1 MTRLLFSLT
10 FLIGICTAGHSQTRP
25 ILCGNELFSDIVRKN
40 YPALQESIDHTFES
54 ALAATPQRGQDPLT
68 VNVVV
73 HIVWKEEAENL
84 DVSIILDQLR
94 ILNEDFN
101 QLNADQVNLRSQF
114 QPEAGSAGINFQLA
128 QIIRVQT
135 EAEFAVDLL
144 GTNLLPEVKSD
155 ILGGSTAWD
164 PEQYLNIWVCKI
176 QPIEIFGIEIGQIL
190 GFAFPPNNLANW
202 PPDSGAPDPFEDGV
216 VIDYRVFGSNNPN
229 TIDIPGGGGQLP
241 VKGRTPVHEV
251 GHYFGL
257 RHIWGDGGTL
267 GPNDCAQ
274 SDGIN
279 DTPFANAQSAFDCD
293 TNRNTCAQVE
303 LHYNEDVPDLVEN
316 YMDYASEEC
325 MNMFTNGQVALM
337 RNVLEGPRSGLLVP
351 FSAVTKV
358 EQLFSFDLVPNP
370 SDDQFAVVL
379 EIEKAFNGT
388 LRILDA
394 NGRSMRTNT
403 NESFLPGRHRIAFD
417 DLSLAPGMYF
427 VEIRN
432 EDGVFA
438 KKLIVY

>member
-1 MTRLLFSLT
+1 MTRLLITLT
-10 FLIGICTAGHSQTRP
+10 LLLIACAEGQSQTRP
-25 ILCGNELFSDIVRKN
+25 ILCGNELFSDMVRDN
-40 YPALQESIDHTFES
+40 YPVLQEAFDNTFAT

-84 DVSIILDQLR
+84 DESIILDQLQ

-101 QLNADQVNLRSQF
+101 QLNADQVNLRIQF

-135 EAEFAVDLL
+135 KTEFAVDLL
-144 GTNLLPEVKSD
+144 GANLLPEVKSD

-164 PEQYLNIWVCKI
+164 PAQYLNIWVCKI
-176 QPIEIFGIEIGQIL
+176 QPIELFGIEICQIL

-202 PPDSGAPDPFEDGV
+202 PPDSGAPDPLEDGV
-216 VIDYRVFGSNNPN
+216 VIDYRVVGSNNPN

-257 RHIWGDGGTL
+257 RHIWGDGGVL

-274 SDGIN
+274 SDGIH

-293 TNRNTCAQVE
+293 TTRNTCAQVE
-303 LHYNEDVPDLVEN
+303 LHYEEDIPDLVEN

-337 RNVLEGPRSGLLVP
+337 RNVLQGPRSGLLMP
-351 FSAVTKV
+351 FSAIIEA
-358 EQLFSFDLVPNP
+358 EQPLSFDIVPNP
-370 SDDQFAVVL
+370 SDDQFAVEL
-379 EIEKAFNGT
+379 EIKETFTGT
-388 LRILDA
+388 LRVLDA
-394 NGRSMRTNT
+394 NGRSIRTNAP
-403 NESFLPGRHRIAFD
+403 EPILPGRHRIAFD
-417 DLSLAPGMYF
+417 NLTLVPGMYF
-427 VEIRN
+427 LEIRN
-432 EDGVFA
+432 EKAVLA

>member
-1 MTRLLFSLT
+1 MTRLLFALT
-10 FLIGICTAGHSQTRP
+10 FLLVACPEGQSQTRP
-25 ILCGNELFSDIVRKN
+25 ILCGNELLSEIVRDN
-40 YPALQESIDHTFES
+40 YPELQEAIDNTFAA
-54 ALAATPQRGQDPLT
+54 ALTATPLRGQEPLT

-73 HIVWKEEAENL
+73 HMVWKEDAENL
-84 DVSIILDQLR
+84 DESIILDQLR

-101 QLNADQVNLRSQF
+101 QLNTDQVNLRSQF
-114 QPEAGSAGINFQLA
+114 HPEAGSAGINFQLA

-135 EAEFAVDLL
+135 ETEFAVDLL

-176 QPIEIFGIEIGQIL
+176 QPIEIFGIEVGQIL
-190 GFAFPPNNLANW
+190 GFAFPPNNLMNW
-202 PPDSGAPDPFEDGV
+202 PANSGAPDPFEDGV

-257 RHIWGDGGTL
+257 RHIWGDGATF

-274 SDGIN
+274 SDGIT
-279 DTPFANAQSAFDCD
+279 DTPFANTQSSFDCD
-293 TNRNTCAQVE
+293 TTKNTCAQVE

-325 MNMFTNGQVALM
+325 MNMFTKGQVELM
-337 RNVLEGPRSGLLVP
+337 RNVLQGPRSGLLMP
-351 FSAVTKV
+351 FSAVI
-358 EQLFSFDLVPNP
+358 EADQQLSFDIVPNP
-370 SDDQFAVVL
+370 SDDQFAVEL
-379 EIEKAFNGT
+379 EIKEKFTGT
-388 LRILDA
+388 LRIVDA
-394 NGRSMRTNT
+394 KGRNMRTNAP
-403 NESFLPGRHRIAFD
+403 EPLLPGRHRIAFD
-417 DLSLAPGMYF
+417 NLTLAPGMYF

-432 EDGVFA
+432 EKAVLA

>member
-1 MTRLLFSLT
+1 MTRLLFALT
-10 FLIGICTAGHSQTRP
+10 FLLGIYTPGQSQTRP
-25 ILCGNELFSDIVRKN
+25 ILCGNELFSDIVRNN
-40 YPALQESIDHTFES
+40 YPALQEAFDNTFTS
-54 ALAATPQRGQDPLT
+54 ALTGKPQRGQDPLT

-73 HIVWKEEAENL
+73 HIVWKAAAENL
-84 DVSIILDQLR
+84 DESIILDQLR

-101 QLNADQVNLRSQF
+101 QLNTDQVNLRSQF
-114 QPEAGSAGINFQLA
+114 QPEAGAAGINFQLA
-128 QIIRVQT
+128 QIIRVET

-164 PEQYLNIWVCKI
+164 PEQFLNIWVCKI

-202 PPDSGAPDPFEDGV
+202 PPDSGAPDLFEDGV

-274 SDGIN
+274 SDGID

-293 TNRNTCAQVE
+293 TTKNTCAQVE
-303 LHYNEDVPDLVEN
+303 MHYGQDTPDLVEN

-337 RNVLEGPRSGLLVP
+337 RNVLEGPRSGLLMP
-351 FSAVTKV
+351 FSAVT
-358 EQLFSFDLVPNP
+358 EAAQSLSLNIIPNP
-370 SDDQFAVVL
+370 AAGHFAVEL
-379 EIEKAFNGT
+379 EIREKFTGT

-394 NGRSMRTNT
+394 NGQIIQTNAHQPF
-403 NESFLPGRHRIAFD
+403 SPGRHRIEFD
-417 DLSLAPGMYF
+417 DLTLVPGMYF

-432 EDGVFA
+432 EQGVFA
-438 KKLIVY
+438 KKLIIY

>member
-1 MTRLLFSLT
+1 MTRLLIALFSL
-10 FLIGICTAGHSQTRP
+10 LIACPEGRSQTQP
-25 ILCGNELFSDIVRKN
+25 IRCGNELFSAIVRKN
-40 YPALQESIDHTFES
+40 YPELQASIDHTFIT

-84 DVSIILDQLR
+84 DESIILDQLR

-101 QLNADQVNLRSQF
+101 QLNADQANLRSQF
-114 QPEAGSAGINFQLA
+114 QQEAGSAGINFELA

-155 ILGGSTAWD
+155 FLGGSTAWN
-164 PEQYLNIWVCKI
+164 PEQFINIWVCKI
-176 QPIEIFGIEIGQIL
+176 QPIVIFGFEVGQIL

-202 PPDSGAPDPFEDGV
+202 PPNSGAPDPFEDGV

-257 RHIWGDGGTL
+257 RHIWGDGGTF

-279 DTPFANAQSAFDCD
+279 DTPHANAQSAFDCD
-293 TNRNTCAQVE
+293 TIKNTCPQVE
-303 LHYNEDVPDLVEN
+303 LHYSEDVPDLVEN

-337 RNVLEGPRSGLLVP
+337 RNVLEGPRSGLLMP
-351 FSAVTKV
+351 FSAVT
-358 EQLFSFDLVPNP
+358 EPDHPFDFALVPNP
-370 SDDQFAVVL
+370 SDDYFAIEL
-379 EIEKAFNGT
+379 EIKEKFTGT
-388 LRILDA
+388 IQILDA
-394 NGRSMRTNT
+394 NGRRMRTKAPHL
-403 NESFLPGRHRIAFD
+403 FFPGRHTITFD
-417 DLSLAPGMYF
+417 DLNLVPGMYF
-427 VEIRN
+427 VVIQN
-432 EDGVFA
+432 DKSVVA

>member
-1 MTRLLFSLT
+1 MTRLLFALT
-10 FLIGICTAGHSQTRP
+10 FLLGIYTAGQSQTRP
-25 ILCGNELFSDIVRKN
+25 ILCGNELFSDIVRRN
-40 YPALQESIDHTFES
+40 YPALQESIDNTF
-54 ALAATPQRGQDPLT
+54 ATAQAATPQRGQDPLT

-84 DVSIILDQLR
+84 DESIILDQLR

-135 EAEFAVDLL
+135 EVEFAVDIL

-155 ILGGSTAWD
+155 FLGGSTAWD
-164 PEQYLNIWVCKI
+164 PEQFLNFWVCKI
-176 QPIEIFGIEIGQIL
+176 QPIEIFGIEVGQIL
-190 GFAFPPNNLANW
+190 GFAFPPNNLPNW
-202 PPDSGAPDPFEDGV
+202 PENSGAPDPFEDGV
-216 VIDYRVFGSNNPN
+216 VVDFRVFGSNNPN

-257 RHIWGDGGTL
+257 RHIWGDGGTF

-279 DTPFANAQSAFDCD
+279 DTPFANTQSAFDCD
-293 TNRNTCAQVE
+293 TAKNTCVQVE
-303 LHYNEDVPDLVEN
+303 SHYNEDVPDLVEN

-337 RNVLEGPRSGLLVP
+337 RNVLEGPRSGLLMP
-351 FSAVTKV
+351 FSAVTEAERSV
-358 EQLFSFDLVPNP
+358 SFDIVPNP
-370 SDDQFAVVL
+370 AGDFFAVVMNIS
-379 EIEKAFNGT
+379 ETFEGT
-388 LRILDA
+388 VRILDA
-394 NGRSMRTNT
+394 NGRSLQTIANQQ
-403 NESFLPGRHRIAFD
+403 FLSGRHRISID
-417 DLSLAPGMYF
+417 DLFLAPGMYF

-432 EDGVFA
+432 EKGAFA
-438 KKLIVY
+438 KKLIIY

>member
-1 MTRLLFSLT
+1 MTRLLLVLT
-10 FLIGICTAGHSQTRP
+10 FLLGIYTAGQSQTRP
-25 ILCGNELFSDIVRKN
+25 IMCGNELFSDMVRDN
-40 YPALQESIDHTFES
+40 YPGLQEAFDQTFVN
-54 ALAATPQRGQDPLT
+54 ARVATPLRGQDPLT

-84 DVSIILDQLR
+84 DENIILDQLR

-114 QPEAGSAGINFQLA
+114 QPEAGSAGINFELA

-135 EAEFAVDLL
+135 EVEFAVDLL
-144 GTNLLPEVKSD
+144 GSNLLPEVKSD
-155 ILGGSTAWD
+155 ILGGSTAWN
-164 PEQYLNIWVCKI
+164 PEQFLNIWVCKI

-293 TNRNTCAQVE
+293 TTRNTCAQVE
-303 LHYNEDVPDLVEN
+303 LHYSEDVPDLVEN

-337 RNVLEGPRSGLLVP
+337 RNVLEGPRSGLLMP
-351 FSAVTKV
+351 FSAVTEA
-358 EQLFSFDLVPNP
+358 EQQLSFDIVPNP
-370 SDDQFAVVL
+370 SDDQFAVEL
-379 EIEKAFNGT
+379 ETKETFTGT

-394 NGRSMRTNT
+394 NGRCLRTNPPQAFST
-403 NESFLPGRHRIAFD
+403 GRHRIDFD
-417 DLSLAPGMYF
+417 ALALAPGMYF

-432 EDGVFA
+432 ERGVLA

>member
-1 MTRLLFSLT
+1 MTRLLLALT
-10 FLIGICTAGHSQTRP
+10 VLLGISTEGYSQTRP
-25 ILCGNELFSDIVRKN
+25 ILCGNELFSDIVREN
-40 YPALQESIDHTFES
+40 YPALQEAFDQTFVN
-54 ALAATPQRGQDPLT
+54 ARAATPRRGQDPLT

-84 DVSIILDQLR
+84 DESIILDQLR

-101 QLNADQVNLRSQF
+101 QLNPDQANLRSQF
-114 QPEAGSAGINFQLA
+114 QSEAGSAGINFQLA

-155 ILGGSTAWD
+155 ILGGSTGWN
-164 PEQYLNIWVCKI
+164 PEQFLNIWVCKI

-202 PPDSGAPDPFEDGV
+202 PPNSGAPDQFEDGV

-229 TIDIPGGGGQLP
+229 TIEIPGGGGQLP

-251 GHYFGL
+251 GHYLGL

-274 SDGIN
+274 SDGID

-293 TNRNTCAQVE
+293 TTRNTCAQVE

-337 RNVLEGPRSGLLVP
+337 RNVLEGPRSGLLMP
-351 FSAVTKV
+351 FSAVSKV
-358 EQLFSFDLVPNP
+358 EQLLSFDIMPNP
-370 SDDQFAVVL
+370 SDGQFAIEL
-379 EIEKAFNGT
+379 ETKESFTGT

-394 NGRSMRTNT
+394 NGRSMRTDAPAT
-403 NESFLPGRHRIAFD
+403 FIRGRQRIAFD
-417 DLSLAPGMYF
+417 DLALAPGMYF

-432 EDGVFA
+432 EKGVFA
-438 KKLIVY
+438 KKLIIY

>member
-1 MTRLLFSLT
+1 M
-10 FLIGICTAGHSQTRP
+10 
-25 ILCGNELFSDIVRKN
+25 
-40 YPALQESIDHTFES
+40 
-54 ALAATPQRGQDPLT
+54 
-68 VNVVV
+68 NVVV

-84 DVSIILDQLR
+84 DESIILDQLR

-101 QLNADQVNLRSQF
+101 QLNTDQVNLRSQF
-114 QPEAGSAGINFQLA
+114 QPEAGSAGINFELA

-155 ILGGSTAWD
+155 ILGGSTAWN
-164 PEQYLNIWVCKI
+164 PEQFLNIWVCKI

-293 TNRNTCAQVE
+293 TTRNTCAQVE

-337 RNVLEGPRSGLLVP
+337 RNVLEGPRSGLLMP
-351 FSAVTKV
+351 FSAVTET
-358 EQLFSFDLVPNP
+358 EQQLSFDIVPNP
-370 SDDQFAVVL
+370 SDDQFSIEL
-379 EIEKAFNGT
+379 ETKEKFTGT

-394 NGRSMRTNT
+394 NGRCVRTNRPQPFST
-403 NESFLPGRHRIAFD
+403 GRHRIDFD
-417 DLSLAPGMYF
+417 DLALTPGMYF

-432 EDGVFA
+432 ERGVLA

>member
-1 MTRLLFSLT
+1 MTRLLFALSFFWMAT
-10 FLIGICTAGHSQTRP
+10 TNVHSQTRP
-25 ILCGNELFSDIVRKN
+25 ILCGNELFSDIIRKN
-40 YPALQESIDHTFES
+40 YPALQESFDNTFET
-54 ALAATPQRGQDPLT
+54 ALVATPHRGQDPLL

-84 DVSIILDQLR
+84 DESIILDQLR

-101 QLNADQVNLRSQF
+101 QLNADQMNLRSQF
-114 QPEAGSAGINFQLA
+114 QPEAGSAGISFHLA

-135 EAEFAVDLL
+135 EAEFAVDIL
-144 GTNLLPEVKSD
+144 GANLLPEVKSD

-164 PEQYLNIWVCKI
+164 PGQFLNIWVCKI

-202 PPDSGAPDPFEDGV
+202 PVNSGAPDAFEDGV
-216 VIDYRVFGSNNPN
+216 VIDFRVVGSNNPN
-229 TIDIPGGGGQLP
+229 TLDIPGGGGQLP

-257 RHIWGDGGTL
+257 RHIWGDGGTF

-279 DTPFANAQSAFDCD
+279 DTPFANAQSSFDCD
-293 TNRNTCAQVE
+293 TTKNTCTQVE
-303 LHYNEDVPDLVEN
+303 LHYGEDIPDLVEN

-325 MNMFTNGQVALM
+325 MNMFTKGQVELM
-337 RNVLEGPRSGLLVP
+337 RNVLEGPRSGLLMP
-351 FSAVTKV
+351 FSAVTQAV
-358 EQLFSFDLVPNP
+358 QQFSFDLVPNP
-370 SDDQFAVVL
+370 SDDYFAVEL
-379 EIEKAFNGT
+379 EIKETFTGT
-388 LRILDA
+388 LRIVDA
-394 NGRSMRTNT
+394 NGRRMWTNAP
-403 NESFLPGRHRIAFD
+403 ERFLPGRHRIAFD
-417 DLSLAPGMYF
+417 ELALTPGMYF
-427 VEIRN
+427 LEIRS
-432 EDGVFA
+432 EKGVLA

>member
-1 MTRLLFSLT
+1 MTRLLFVLT
-10 FLIGICTAGHSQTRP
+10 FLLATCTEGQSQTRP
-25 ILCGNELFSDIVRKN
+25 ILCGNELFSDIVRNN
-40 YPALQESIDHTFES
+40 YPALQEAFDNTFTS
-54 ALAATPQRGQDPLT
+54 ALAGRPQRGQDPLT

-73 HIVWKEEAENL
+73 HIVWKAAAENL
-84 DVSIILDQLR
+84 DESIILDQLR

-101 QLNADQVNLRSQF
+101 QLNTDQVNLRSQF
-114 QPEAGSAGINFQLA
+114 QPEAGAAGINFQLA
-128 QIIRVQT
+128 QIIRVET

-202 PPDSGAPDPFEDGV
+202 PPDSGAPDQFEDGV

-229 TIDIPGGGGQLP
+229 TIDIPGGGGQLS

-274 SDGIN
+274 SDGID

-293 TNRNTCAQVE
+293 TTKNTCAQVE
-303 LHYNEDVPDLVEN
+303 MHYGQDTPDLVEN

-337 RNVLEGPRSGLLVP
+337 RNVLEGPRSGLLIP
-351 FSAVTKV
+351 FSAVTEA
-358 EQLFSFDLVPNP
+358 EQVLSFDILPNP
-370 SDDQFAVVL
+370 SDDQFSVVL
-379 EIEKAFNGT
+379 EIKEKFTGT
-388 LRILDA
+388 VRVLDA
-394 NGRSMRTNT
+394 NGRNMRTNAP
-403 NESFLPGRHRIAFD
+403 EPFSPGRHRIDFD
-417 DLSLAPGMYF
+417 DLTLAPGMYF

-432 EDGVFA
+432 EQGVFA